1 MNTYTQSICSGILE
15 IIYCL
20 QGVIMIVVTADFI
33 SGKNLQTLSLVM
45 GSTVQ
50 SKNMFKDIGAGLKNL
65 IGGELGS
72 YTQMMD
78 EARTIAIEKM
88 SSKAQALGAD
98 AVISV
103 RFSTSAVMD
112 GAAEVTAYGTAVR
125 FI

>member
-1 MNTYTQSICSGILE
+1 MIIVNT
-15 IIYCL
+15 
-20 QGVIMIVVTADFI
+20 DFI
-33 SGKNLQTLSLVM
+33 SGKKLETLSLVL

-72 YTQMMD
+72 YTKMMD
-78 EARTIAIEKM
+78 EARGIAVEKM
-88 SSKAQALGAD
+88 AEKARELGAD
-98 AVISV
+98 AVVNV

-125 FI
+125 FIA

>member
-1 MNTYTQSICSGILE
+1 MTIVNT
-15 IIYCL
+15 
-20 QGVIMIVVTADFI
+20 DFI
-33 SGKNLQTLSLVM
+33 TGKNLETISMVF

-72 YTQMMD
+72 YTKMMD
-78 EARTIAIEKM
+78 EARSIAVEKM
-88 SSKAQALGAD
+88 SEKAKAMGAD
-98 AVISV
+98 GIINV

-112 GAAEVTAYGTAVR
+112 GAAEVTAYGTAVK